1 MPEPVIGLNP
11 KLLEEV
17 QKELEK
23 IKRGGRPPN
32 AEQALIQNLET
43 EMKDITKI
51 VYSMRARERAELK
64 EVLAQFKRF
73 NEQIQRRLFGR

>member
-11 KLLEEV
+11 KILEEV

-64 EVLAQFKRF
+64 EVLVQFKRF